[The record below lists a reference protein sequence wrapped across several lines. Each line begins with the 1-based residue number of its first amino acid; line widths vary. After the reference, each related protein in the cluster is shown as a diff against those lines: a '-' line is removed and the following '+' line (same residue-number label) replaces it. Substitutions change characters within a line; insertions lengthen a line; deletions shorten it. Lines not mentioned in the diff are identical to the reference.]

1 MSVEDEIKDYARTIG
16 VAAVGITGPER
27 LDVALPIY
35 RRRMERG
42 YLTGFEE
49 RDLELR
55 LDPRQTLAD
64 VQSIISIAVP
74 YNVEYVPGTKPKFHG
89 LIAKVAWGRD
99 YHVVV
104 SEKMTKISELLKEYF
119 TDLKYIMMVDTGPLL
134 DRVIAWRA
142 GLGWFG
148 KNNTLIVPRV
158 GSWVFLGEILIN
170 KRLRTDSP
178 MRGDCGQCDECLKA
192 CPTGALVEP
201 YMLDGRICL
210 SYLTQT
216 ADPPPDWIIP
226 KIEKRIYGCDVCQQV
241 CPHNKGAP
249 KIGDKAFTPQFLD
262 PNPDLL
268 DLISMDRNRY
278 AETVG
283 QTSAGWVGRD
293 VIQRNAIVGLANYKD
308 LGTLPIVE
316 KLQGDE
322 RTLISDVSRW
332 AAKAIR
338 GEIRPH

>member
-1 MSVEDEIKDYARTIG
+1 MSVEDEIKDYAREIG

-55 LDPRQTLAD
+55 LDPGRNLAG
-64 VQSIISIAVP
+64 VQSVISLAVP
-74 YNVEYVPGTKPKFHG
+74 YNLDYVQSRKPRFSG
-89 LIAKVAWGRD
+89 QIARVAWGRD
-99 YHVVV
+99 YHAVV
-104 SEKMTKISELLKEYF
+104 SEKMTELSAFLKDHF
-119 TDLKYIMMVDTGPLL
+119 ADLRYTAMVDSGPLM

-178 MRGDCGQCDECLKA
+178 IQGDCGQCEECLKA
-192 CPTGALVEP
+192 CPTKALVEP
-201 YMLDGRICL
+201 HMLNGKICL

-216 ADPPPDWIIP
+216 ADPAPDQIVQ
-226 KIEKRIYGCDVCQQV
+226 KIERRVYGCDVCQEV
-241 CPHNKGAP
+241 CPYNKAAP
-249 KIGDKAFTPQFLD
+249 KIGDKAFTPHVVD
-262 PNPDLL
+262 PHPDLL
-268 DLISMDRNRY
+268 DLIGMDQRRFE
-278 AETVG
+278 ETVG
-283 QTSAGWVGRD
+283 QTSAGWVGRSI
-293 VIQRNAIVGLANYKD
+293 IQRNAIIALADYKD
-308 LGTLPIVE
+308 PDTLPIVE

-322 RTLISDVSRW
+322 RPLISGVSRF
-332 AAKAIR
+332 ATKAIR
-338 GEIRPH
+338 GEINLQ